1 MKRGLVVLKPE
12 EVGPEEFSLRV
23 ARLPSTLGH
32 LGVECAL
39 IYGDV
44 YRSGDITYLSNL
56 CIYWNEGLLAVPA
69 TGPVTFFT
77 KLSPRVHPW
86 MRRTSVVEDLRS
98 GPNLA
103 ELVRTYLADRPAG
116 AIGLVEAGWWP
127 KVLAD
132 EMRAKLSDRPLK
144 DLGPVVRRFREQ
156 PSGAE
161 LALLAR
167 GAAVSGEAV
176 ALGLDP
182 GLTNAERAGRAK
194 MRARMAGVEDVYVF
208 ARPLGEQ
215 GDTLEV
221 ITEYRGYWTAAGRT
235 IWRERP
241 AWAGLLETAYRETEA
256 RLGAGTSL
264 PTLQQAAGS
273 VPGLSIDLL
282 HHTEVETGGDYRLPE
297 EATRPLAAGAVVT
310 LVVRRRLE
318 DQGEAVLAD
327 TYAIEAGGARRL
339 TATLPPV

>member
-12 EVGPEEFSLRV
+12 EVGAEEFSLRV
-23 ARLPSTLGH
+23 ARLQNALGN

-44 YRSGDITYLSNL
+44 YHSGDITYLSNL

-69 TGPVTFFT
+69 QGPVTFFT

-103 ELVRTYLADRPAG
+103 ELFRTYLADRPAG
-116 AIGLVEAGWWP
+116 AVGLVEASWWP
-127 KVLAD
+127 KLLAD
-132 EMRAKLSDRPLK
+132 ELRAKLPDRPLK

-167 GAAVSGEAV
+167 GAEISGEAV

-182 GLTNAERAGRAK
+182 ALTNPERAGRAE

-208 ARPLGEQ
+208 ARPLEEL

-235 IWRERP
+235 IWRKRP
-241 AWAGLLETAYRETEA
+241 AWAGLLEAAYREAEA
-256 RLGAGTSL
+256 RLRAGSSL
-264 PTLQQAAGS
+264 PGLQQAAGGL
-273 VPGLSIDLL
+273 PGLTIDLL
-282 HHTEVETGGDYRLPE
+282 HHTEVETGGDFRLPE
-297 EATRPLAAGAVVT
+297 EANRPLAAGAVVT
-310 LVVRRRLE
+310 MVVRRRLE
-318 DQGEAVLAD
+318 GPGEAVLAD
-327 TYAIEAGGARRL
+327 TYAIEEGGARRL